1 MDTGRPIYIGEGAL
15 PQIEAG
21 ANKYVYNNKPTLPLF
36 NMIMNDMADKSQ
48 QDTGNSYVFVVNRKL
63 WNDINTVL
71 GDYLGNYKTD
81 GAYLYSKSANK
92 GVGGYVTVGATYD
105 TYIYAGNKVTFM
117 VDRAL
122 SREYPDKGYGVC
134 IDLTEDKTTSVPAI
148 AKFTLEGGDMIVNTI
163 EGVGGASGNTS
174 GSVSSNVAGS
184 KRVIMGYGGVM
195 VATPYRSVILREA

>member
-1 MDTGRPIYIGEGAL
+1 
-15 PQIEAG
+15 
-21 ANKYVYNNKPTLPLF
+21 
-36 NMIMNDMADKSQ
+36 MNDMADKSQ
-48 QDTGNSYVFVVNRKL
+48 ADTGNSYVFVVNRKL
-63 WNDINTVL
+63 WNDVNTVL

-81 GAYLYSKSANK
+81 GTYLYSKSTNK
-92 GVGGYVTVGATYD
+92 GMGGYVAVGATYD

-134 IDLTEDKTTSVPAI
+134 IDLTEDKTTAIPAI
-148 AKFTLEGGDMIVNTI
+148 AKFSLDGGDMIVNTI

-184 KRVIMGYGGVM
+184 KRVIMGYGGIM